1 MGRHADTTAQRRTAR
16 PAPVAIV
23 VALVVVALVAGGLV
37 WWLSSGSG
45 GGADC
50 DDTRTV
56 RVTVAPE
63 MGVVAQGLL
72 DQSQD
77 LGGGACAL
85 AEVTAQEPLQTVG
98 DLTALEGSALPQVW
112 VPDSS
117 LWAVRAG
124 DDAGLD
130 PSGSMARSPV
140 VLGTSRAAADQ
151 LGWSTQPPGW
161 RAALSGQ
168 RPIAVPDLA
177 ASAEGVAALAA
188 VQTSLGGGDQADN
201 AVVAA
206 VLAARRGPAVSPA
219 DALTA
224 AAADDVEAPLVP
236 VSEQEV
242 ISLNRATPDSALVAV
257 YPAEGS
263 PQLDYPVLRVGSVSD
278 EDRPAVDAVIR
289 TLTSEAART
298 AVLDAGFRDAEGN
311 PPTEP
316 GPGVQ
321 EQAPQALEVDTEQV
335 QGLLGELARLAAPS
349 RLLTV
354 FDVSQSMEAPAG
366 DGTRATL
373 ARDAARSA
381 LALIPGTSSIGLWF
395 FAYQLQGEQD
405 WIELTPIRGLEEEVE
420 GTTQRDVLDAA
431 LDTIPERLSRGGTG
445 LFDTTLG
452 AVRAAREEYDPGAVS
467 SVVIVTDGTN
477 EDDTGIALDEL
488 LRTLQDEA
496 DPSRPVKV
504 IGVALGPDADIAAL
518 EQIAAAT
525 GGAAYS
531 AVDPTDLQDVLFDAL
546 RQR

>member
-1 MGRHADTTAQRRTAR
+1 MGRHADTSTVRRTQR
-16 PAPVAIV
+16 PAPVALL

-37 WWLSSGSG
+37 WWLASGSG
-45 GGADC
+45 GSDC

-63 MGVVAQGLL
+63 LGAVAQQLL
-72 DQSQD
+72 AEPQD
-77 LGGGACAL
+77 LGGGTCAA

-98 DLTALEGSALPQVW
+98 DLTALEGSAVPQVW

-117 LWAVRAG
+117 LWTVRAG
-124 DDAGLD
+124 DADLDA
-130 PSGSMARSPV
+130 SGSMASSPV
-140 VLGTSRAAADQ
+140 VLGTSRAAADA
-151 LGWSTQPPGW
+151 LGWTTQPPDW

-177 ASAEGVAALAA
+177 ASAEGVSALAA
-188 VQTSLGGGDQADN
+188 VQTSLGGGDEADN
-201 AVVAA
+201 AVVQA
-206 VLAARRGPAVSPA
+206 VLAARRGPATTPA
-219 DALTA
+219 DALAA
-224 AAADDVEAPLVP
+224 AAADDVDAPLVP

-242 ISLNRATPDSALVAV
+242 ITVNRGAQGSRLVAV

-263 PQLDYPVLRVGSVSD
+263 PQLDYPVLRVGAQAD
-278 EDRPAVDAVIR
+278 DDRAAVDAVVR

-316 GPGVQ
+316 GEGVR
-321 EQAPQALEVDTEQV
+321 EEAPEALEVDAEAV
-335 QGLLGELARLAAPS
+335 QALLGELSRLAAPS

-354 FDVSQSMEAPAG
+354 FDVSASMEAPAG

-373 ARDAARSA
+373 ARDAAQSA
-381 LALIPGTSSIGLWF
+381 LALIPGTSSIGLWV

-405 WIELTPIRGLEEEVE
+405 WVELAPIRTLEEEVG
-420 GTTQRDVLDAA
+420 GTSQRDLLDDE
-431 LDTIPERLSRGGTG
+431 LETIPDRLAPGGTG

-452 AVRAAREEYDPGAVS
+452 AFRAAQQQYDPEAVS

-477 EDDTGIALDEL
+477 EDSTGITLETL
-488 LRTLQDEA
+488 LQTLRAEA
-496 DPSRPVKV
+496 DPQRPVKV

-518 EQIAAAT
+518 EQISQAT